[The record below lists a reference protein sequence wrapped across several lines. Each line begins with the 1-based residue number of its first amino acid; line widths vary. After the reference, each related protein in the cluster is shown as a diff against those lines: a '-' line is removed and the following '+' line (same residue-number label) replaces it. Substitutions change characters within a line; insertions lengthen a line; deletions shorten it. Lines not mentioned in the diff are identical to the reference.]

1 MTQIPLMMTKTENEK
16 SISERTSMEQQPDL
30 SWPKRTGQ
38 EFQLTHSQAVA
49 VCWVATGHESS
60 SAKSKKATHGAV
72 CASRII
78 TCGQKTLGKSTQ
90 RCSSGEARSASDQNA
105 TWRCDLWSEK
115 KEENTWRWPTWEI
128 FAIAVSRVGV
138 KSRAKQRKW
147 NVLAG
152 HILLKLSFVGFAGI
166 TRLH

>member
-38 EFQLTHSQAVA
+38 EFQLTHSLAVA
-49 VCWVATGHESS
+49 VCWAATGHESS

-90 RCSSGEARSASDQNA
+90 RCSSGEARSASDQNV

-128 FAIAVSRVGV
+128 FAIAVSQVGV

-152 HILLKLSFVGFAGI
+152 HILLKQSFVGFAGI